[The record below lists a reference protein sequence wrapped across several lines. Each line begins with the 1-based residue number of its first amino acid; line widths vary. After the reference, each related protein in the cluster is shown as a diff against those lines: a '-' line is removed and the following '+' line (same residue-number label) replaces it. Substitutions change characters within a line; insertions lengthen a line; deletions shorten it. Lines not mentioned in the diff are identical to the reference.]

1 MIKRL
6 RTELGFSSA
15 KAFAEAK
22 SLSVARYQ
30 LIERMLLLATPEEFE
45 LLKGESYTAYLRE
58 FKCGV
63 TLMSTH
69 KMRSFAAICGS

>member
-45 LLKGESYTAYLRE
+45 FSRMYFHVGHLPFVG
-58 FKCGV
+58 G
-63 TLMSTH
+63 
-69 KMRSFAAICGS
+69 